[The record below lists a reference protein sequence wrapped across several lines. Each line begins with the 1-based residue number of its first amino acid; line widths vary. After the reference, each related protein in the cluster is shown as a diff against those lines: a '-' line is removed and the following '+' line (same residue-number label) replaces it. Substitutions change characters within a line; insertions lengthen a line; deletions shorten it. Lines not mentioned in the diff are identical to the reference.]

1 MKRIFMLMA
10 VSVISGCDSGP
21 DACIYKTANETFS
34 CLQITS
40 GSKSDFKEACKK
52 ILILNRLKYKDITME
67 TGEAC
72 PISPSATCK
81 NALEN
86 LADRVVYNLDSEE
99 KIAMQDRV
107 CKTMKGNFVVH

>member
-1 MKRIFMLMA
+1 MKKILILMA
-10 VSVISGCDSGP
+10 ALLISGCDSGP
-21 DACIYKTANETFS
+21 DACIYTTANETFS

-40 GSKSDFKEACKK
+40 GSKSDFKDACKK
-52 ILILNRLKYKDITME
+52 ILILNRLKYKDMTME

-72 PISPSATCK
+72 PISPSATCR
-81 NALEN
+81 NALDN

-99 KIAMQDRV
+99 KVARQGRV